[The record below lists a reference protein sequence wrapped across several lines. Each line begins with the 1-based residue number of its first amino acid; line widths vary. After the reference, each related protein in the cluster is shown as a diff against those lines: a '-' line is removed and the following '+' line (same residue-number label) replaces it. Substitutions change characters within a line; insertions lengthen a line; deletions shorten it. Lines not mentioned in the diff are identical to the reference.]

1 MIDSTATAIPTTPGT
16 EHRFVPSDG
25 MVTDLVGRAT
35 AHPLGTTFLR
45 EGSLDAVAAIFQC
58 HAFVVEAARQ
68 RLLDG
73 EQHGA

>member
-1 MIDSTATAIPTTPGT
+1 MIEATVTATPET

-35 AHPLGTTFLR
+35 THPLGTTFLR
-45 EGSLDAVAAIFQC
+45 EGSLDAVAAVFQC

-73 EQHGA
+73 EEHSA